1 MIIYPRQTELP
12 EDYIK
17 WKIDEFLREDAP
29 DGDRTSLGSIEMASY
44 STAEIRAQQDLIL
57 AGLPIIRHF
66 YHGDAELEIFFKDG
80 DLVNSGDTIAR
91 IGDSTMQI
99 LTTER
104 ILLNLLQR
112 MCGIAT
118 ETRRYVDIAEPHGVK
133 ILDTRKT
140 TPGLRL
146 FEKYAVAM
154 GGGYNHRLNL
164 SSGIL
169 IKDNHLK
176 AGGGVMPTINKIMKY
191 SPEIPVEL
199 EADHLEQVKEAMETD
214 VDGFLL
220 DNMDPD
226 MIRRGVN
233 LIRKFAGGD
242 EKFIEASGGITLNNL
257 SDYVTTGIDAIS
269 IGALTHSVKSADIN
283 MEIVD

>member
-1 MIIYPRQTELP
+1 
-12 EDYIK
+12 
-17 WKIDEFLREDAP
+17 
-29 DGDRTSLGSIEMASY
+29 
-44 STAEIRAQQDLIL
+44 
-57 AGLPIIRHF
+57 
-66 YHGDAELEIFFKDG
+66 
-80 DLVNSGDTIAR
+80 
-91 IGDSTMQI
+91 
-99 LTTER
+99 
-104 ILLNLLQR
+104 
-112 MCGIAT
+112 
-118 ETRRYVDIAEPHGVK
+118 
-133 ILDTRKT
+133 
-140 TPGLRL
+140 
-146 FEKYAVAM
+146 
-154 GGGYNHRLNL
+154 
-164 SSGIL
+164 
-169 IKDNHLK
+169 
-176 AGGGVMPTINKIMKY
+176 MKY